1 MASYPAVR
9 YQPLR
14 AVDLASRTERA
25 RLTRSALKAYDNI
38 VACWGLEN
46 EDARKI
52 FGGVSDRPRPRILN
66 VDAMRRISYLIG
78 IFRALNTI
86 FDRPLADQWVRLPNS
101 NRIFKGSSP
110 LAYMKHG
117 GTPAMQTVRRLLDAR
132 VQGM

>member
-38 VACWGLEN
+38 VACWGFEN

-52 FGGVSDRPRPRILN
+52 FGGVSDN
-66 VDAMRRISYLIG
+66 VDAMRRISYLVG
-78 IFRALNTI
+78 IFRVLNTI
-86 FDRPLADQWVRLPNS
+86 LDRPLADQRVRLANS
-101 NRIFKGSSP
+101 NPIFGGYSP
-110 LAYMKHG
+110 LDYMKIG
-117 GTPAMQTVRRLLDAR
+117 GTPAMRTVRRLLDAR